1 MYGRWYNI
9 SRKGYCAGVKG
20 RCGDDTAISQG
31 TKKANPDRCEHAE
44 GFFLG

>member
-1 MYGRWYNI
+1 MSGVRYNI
-9 SRKGYCAGVKG
+9 YIGIKG
-20 RCGDDTAISQG
+20 RCGDDSAINQG